1 MRTAFLVFL
10 ILTPLLLL
18 AQNSDLET
26 SVTMMT
32 KISSCNSP
40 SFSPDGKQI
49 AFVSNMTGI
58 PQIWTISANGGWPNL
73 VTALDDQIQSVLW
86 SPVSDWLAFSLAPGG
101 GMNQQIYF
109 APLCLC
115 VKFLSAMM

>member
-32 KISSCNSP
+32 KDQFLQPSQFFSGWKADCICIEYEWDPADMDDFSKWRLAEPCN
-40 SFSPDGKQI
+40 G
-49 AFVSNMTGI
+49 AR
-58 PQIWTISANGGWPNL
+58 
-73 VTALDDQIQSVLW
+73 
-86 SPVSDWLAFSLAPGG
+86 
-101 GMNQQIYF
+101 
-109 APLCLC
+109 
-115 VKFLSAMM
+115 